1 MTKGGMKKDVQLS
14 IRVPAE
20 LRDELL
26 ELATADKRKLAGYIT
41 IVLEQHVQQA
51 RAKPRTGAKGKS

>member
-1 MTKGGMKKDVQLS
+1 MKKDVQLS

-26 ELATADKRKLAGYIT
+26 ELAAADKRKLAGYIT
-41 IVLEQHVQQA
+41 IVLEQHVQ
-51 RAKPRTGAKGKS
+51 RTRIRPKTKAE